1 MRGKLHE
8 GTKWERRKKKKKS
21 LNTREILTGPADV
34 DAIYQVLKQAGEI
47 RGNSTNS
54 PPTPP
59 TADHPPSGA
68 APSSSART
76 TTSSQPCSSSTSGK
90 TNVPPFLT
98 FDSISLFHS
107 RCPFDVA
114 RLRHGANTILWL
126 DTCAQRL
133 FTIGILPSSNRTFL
147 SVSLYL
153 ILHTYKYCY
162 FFNSICTLNSFL
174 EYLFYLY
181 IFEGRL

>member
-1 MRGKLHE
+1 MKE
-8 GTKWERRKKKKKS
+8 MKTMKEKRKE

-68 APSSSART
+68 APSSART

-98 FDSISLFHS
+98 FESISLS
-107 RCPFDVA
+107 
-114 RLRHGANTILWL
+114 L
-126 DTCAQRL
+126 
-133 FTIGILPSSNRTFL
+133 SL
-147 SVSLYL
+147 SVDVVRLLQGVPPRFYDSKSVYQLC
-153 ILHTYKYCY
+153 ILSTI
-162 FFNSICTLNSFL
+162 S
-174 EYLFYLY
+174 
-181 IFEGRL
+181 